1 MHVTPVLDALWV
13 REIPGHTQTD
23 ATSAKLKDLI
33 FHCKTYIPKN
43 LAELQLFRN
52 IFSEITV
59 PNNGT
64 LLKQDQIVLLAY
76 LIKKALSF
84 SHVQNGLIRR
94 LTTHFYIK
102 GIDKIVEE
110 FINKCKFSQLFT
122 QKTTKHPMAPSRVP
136 ERCWHKTSVDLFGSL
151 PSKNHIV
158 VIQDLTSRYPVAKV
172 VRSTNMK
179 SVIPVLDDTYNTFDN
194 PQCQKNDDG
203 PPFDSKEMLN
213 FVSKRDIK
221 QVKTPSGYPS
231 ANNVETVMKP
241 LGKAIKIGHLQN
253 KNEAETLNSFIINY
267 RDTPHLS
274 TGVVPAHMLLRD
286 GYRFN
291 LSHKSFL
298 HEIQIIA

>member
-43 LAELQLFRN
+43 LAELQPFRN

-64 LLKQDQIVLLAY
+64 LLKQDQIVLLPS

-84 SHVQNGLIRR
+84 AHVQNGLIRR

-110 FINKCKFSQLFT
+110 FLNKCKFSQLFT

-179 SVIPVLDDTYNTFDN
+179 SV
-194 PQCQKNDDG
+194 
-203 PPFDSKEMLN
+203 
-213 FVSKRDIK
+213 
-221 QVKTPSGYPS
+221 KTPPGYPS